1 MTTKQAIYLNHA
13 KKLICYI
20 GRPYGLVFVTRLK
33 QVGFF
38 VFRVHRHIGGL
49 ENANRTSSQSL
60 AVHRHIGGLEICLFY
75 GLDFHK
81 VHRHIGG
88 LEMWALPFQVLRQVH
103 RHIGGLEN
111 V

>member
-20 GRPYGLVFVTRLK
+20 GRPYGLVFVTRLR

-49 ENANRTSSQSL
+49 EMQ
-60 AVHRHIGGLEICLFY
+60 GLLKR
-75 GLDFHK
+75 LRLL

-88 LEMWALPFQVLRQVH
+88 LEMISRLSLLAHCVH
-103 RHIGGLEN
+103 RHIGGLEKF
-111 V
+111 VSYQ

>member
-49 ENANRTSSQSL
+49 ENTAAICFSSCN
-60 AVHRHIGGLEICLFY
+60 VHRHIGGLEKRL
-75 GLDFHK
+75 GDTTQEK
-81 VHRHIGG
+81 R
-88 LEMWALPFQVLRQVH
+88 VH

-111 V
+111 KLNSL

>member
-49 ENANRTSSQSL
+49 ENETMRL
-60 AVHRHIGGLEICLFY
+60 LPLVPVHRHIGGLEILIRIY
-75 GLDFHK
+75 
-81 VHRHIGG
+81 
-88 LEMWALPFQVLRQVH
+88 
-103 RHIGGLEN
+103 
-111 V
+111 